1 MTARDNG
8 HDLRANRSG
17 PAPVGLVG
25 REAERAIATSL
36 LQAAPLVSVIGP
48 PGVGKTALLRSV
60 VQPGPGVTWV
70 DLSGLPPRAALSR
83 IRQARGLHGG
93 VAGEP
98 LKALLHEQ
106 AGVLVLDGADRC
118 LALCADLAAR
128 SAPGPGP
135 ARIVV
140 TAQSHLAVV
149 GEVTWTLG
157 PLSVPA
163 TGASTL
169 SGLESSESGSLLL
182 QLLRQLSVS
191 VSDMDAPLLGQACRN
206 LGGMPLALKLFS
218 ATVATLGVGEAC
230 AILRPGRAA
239 LSSED
244 PEGIAVD
251 RALRLAT
258 RSLNPREVEVLT
270 CLAQFPVGLALEQIV
285 LVAGANSSGAA
296 EDLRGVL
303 QDLAARSL
311 ITATSGRSGA
321 RYRVETAVTARLES
335 IPGCRE
341 WCSQARQKRARWG
354 LELVQ
359 GAEASLLTGPAQRAW
374 LVRLEREE
382 DNVRACLG
390 EAIEAGD
397 SSTAGGL
404 AAELWR
410 YWELRGMLDEGRT
423 WLDQVLKMVEVGPGL
438 RWRLL
443 DGSAMLAW
451 RQGDHE
457 SSRAALQEAM
467 EIAQRTGSEGEA
479 RLLHH
484 LGLVQAFANEADE
497 ATDTLLRAAEAHAR
511 AGELGQSA
519 MVHSTLGL
527 VLASRGDLPGA
538 HLHLDLA
545 LGAGTIVRDS
555 HAHAIAVLHLGLV
568 TTLEGNLDQAAEHL
582 AGAALELLDLGDERS
597 AAYAALGLAAALR
610 ARDPRS
616 ALTLAEAAGA
626 AVERLGT
633 PVPEPWASQLAAAM
647 ADCWSDVGEAEAHR
661 LLKEGRAKS
670 LDAAL
675 AGVEPLLPRA
685 TECSLE
691 QTVRTLGGFSV
702 RAGGREV
709 ELVGQPATLVKLMAS
724 SPGALPVDAVME
736 SVWPGVDPRVGRWRL
751 RNVLS
756 RLHRTVPGLTVRRGE
771 TLDFAPS
778 VGVDSRRFSAACRD
792 VVGRLRSADPSAAR
806 LGDQLLQEYR
816 GEFLPGDVYDEW
828 AIAARA
834 RLGAQRLQ
842 LLDQLSE
849 WAVQH
854 GERERAEE
862 WMREAI
868 DHDPWDERRHLRLA
882 ELLRASE
889 RQLAALE
896 VLRNAAQVARSAGL
910 SPSVTILERME
921 ALRSP

>member
-1 MTARDNG
+1 M
-8 HDLRANRSG
+8 
-17 PAPVGLVG
+17 
-25 REAERAIATSL
+25 AERAIATSL
-36 LQAAPLVSVIGP
+36 LKAAPLVSITGP
-48 PGVGKTALLRSV
+48 PGVGKSALLKSV
-60 VQPGPGVTWV
+60 VPPGPGVTWV

-83 IRQARGLHGG
+83 IRQARRLQGG
-93 VAGEP
+93 VTDETP
-98 LKALLHEQ
+98 EALLRGHP
-106 AGVLVLDGADRC
+106 GLLVLDGADRC

-128 SAPGPGP
+128 ATAGPLP
-135 ARIVV
+135 ARVVV
-140 TAQSHLAVV
+140 TARSPLAIS
-149 GEVTWTLG
+149 GEVTWSLG
-157 PLSVPA
+157 PLSMPING
-163 TGASTL
+163 TPTLAS
-169 SGLESSESGSLLL
+169 LENSESGCLLL

-191 VSDMDAPLLGQACRN
+191 VADMDAPLLGQACRN
-206 LGGMPLALKLFS
+206 LEGMPLALKLFS
-218 ATVATLGVGEAC
+218 ATAATLGVGEAC
-230 AILRPGRAA
+230 AVLRPGRGRPSGEA
-239 LSSED
+239 
-244 PEGIAVD
+244 PQGIAVD

-258 RSLNPREVEVLT
+258 RGLNPRGTEVLT
-270 CLAQFPVGLALEQIV
+270 CLAQFPAGLAVEQIARV
-285 LVAGANSSGAA
+285 LDVDSSGSA

-303 QDLAARSL
+303 QDLATRSL
-311 ITATSGRSGA
+311 ISATSGRNGA
-321 RYRVETAVTARLES
+321 RYRVETAIAARLAS
-335 IPGCRE
+335 IPGLRE
-341 WCSQARQKRARWG
+341 PCSQARQKRARWG
-354 LELVQ
+354 LELVK
-359 GAEASLLTGPAQRAW
+359 GAEASLLSGPAQRAW
-374 LVRLEREE
+374 LARLEREE
-382 DNVRACLG
+382 DNVRVCLG
-390 EAIEAGD
+390 EAIEAGE

-410 YWELRGMLDEGRT
+410 YWELRGMLDEGRS
-423 WLDQVLKMVEVGPGL
+423 WLNQVLKMAEVGPGL

-451 RQGDHE
+451 RQGDHD
-457 SSRAALQEAM
+457 SARAALQEAM
-467 EIAQRTGSEGEA
+467 EVARRAGSEGEA

-497 ATDTLLRAAEAHAR
+497 AIDTLLRASEGHAR

-527 VLASRGDLPGA
+527 VLASRGDLAAA
-538 HLHLDLA
+538 HSHLDRA

-582 AGAALELLDLGDERS
+582 SDAALELLDLGDERS
-597 AAYAALGLAAALR
+597 AAYAALGLAAALS
-610 ARDPRS
+610 ARDARS
-616 ALTLAEAAGA
+616 ALSLAEAAGA

-647 ADCWSDVGEAEAHR
+647 AECWSDVGKAEAHR
-661 LLKEGRAKS
+661 LLKEGRSKS

-675 AGVEPLLPRA
+675 AGVEPLLPTA

-691 QTVRTLGGFSV
+691 RSVRTLGGFSI
-702 RAGGREV
+702 RAGGGEV
-709 ELVGQPATLVKLMAS
+709 ELVGQPATLVKLLAA

-736 SVWPGVDPRVGRWRL
+736 SLWPGVDPRVGRWRL

-771 TLDFAPS
+771 TLDFAPR
-778 VGVDSRRFSAACRD
+778 VGVDSRRFSAAFRD

-806 LGDQLLQEYR
+806 LGDQLLQEHR
-816 GEFLPGDVYDEW
+816 GEFLPGDMYEDW
-828 AIAARA
+828 AIAARG
-834 RLGAQRLQ
+834 RLRAQRLQ

-849 WAVQH
+849 WAIEH

-896 VLRNAAQVARSAGL
+896 VLQNAAQFSRSAGL
-910 SPSVTILERME
+910 SPSAAVLERME
-921 ALRSP
+921 ALRSPYRRP